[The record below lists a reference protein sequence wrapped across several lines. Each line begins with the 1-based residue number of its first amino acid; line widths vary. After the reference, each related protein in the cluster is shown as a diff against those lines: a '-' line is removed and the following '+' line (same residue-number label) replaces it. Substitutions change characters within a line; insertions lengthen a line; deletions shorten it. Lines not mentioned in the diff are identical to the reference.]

1 MNGLQIAQKLIPKI
15 NFEKAIQDRRLN
27 RDFQNLFSMCDYLHL
42 PADHDFHGYKM
53 TADANKSRSRLELFR
68 DSVHSLFIFQLKI
81 MRVFLWTAKN
91 AIVPPTETHKE
102 AIIIKGLGYQQFN
115 PNIPFEEVFESIPS
129 MVFHSVNREAVKP
142 ILVHNGELE
151 IPEQASQV
159 KSVLFALLISLKPN
173 VLSFLKFFVQSQTLF
188 IIAILSEKMRKLENG
203 IPEALLFTNFQTRFK
218 HFSIL
223 DTQGSFPNL
232 DLFYY
237 ASNRNNNVQTY
248 LVHYSESGMPLL
260 SSQDFFNEVIPHYE
274 RAEVDTHIVWTKEFA
289 DFYNSRSSTANFI
302 ALGPQVFRERIV
314 EKKRDMSDE
323 IVLAIFDETPSF
335 HDEFY
340 IHIREEA
347 GLNFLAAIE
356 SLSNEFNAKNGKKL
370 TIHLKQKRRN
380 LKFHSR
386 QYLEKLEE
394 MNSIGL
400 IKLLPWHTNP
410 YQMISSSD
418 LVLSVLGSS
427 PALIGRYLNRPT
439 VYGYFGD
446 GQIAPPI
453 IDYGIPVL
461 RNTSQL
467 SIWINNHHQ
476 PH

>member
-1 MNGLQIAQKLIPKI
+1 MNGLQIAQKLISNI
-15 NFEKAIQDRRLN
+15 NFTKAIQDERLN
-27 RDFQNLFSMCDYLHL
+27 RDYQSLFSMYDYLHL
-42 PADHDFHGYKM
+42 PAGHNFHDYKM
-53 TADANKSRSRLELFR
+53 NADEKKSKSRFELFR
-68 DSVHSLFIFQLKI
+68 GSVHGLFVFQIKI
-81 MRVFLWTAKN
+81 LHVFIWTAKN
-91 AIVPPTETHKE
+91 ALVPPKETNNE
-102 AIIIKGLGYQQFN
+102 AIIIKGLGYQQLN

-129 MVFHSVNREAVKP
+129 VVFHSLNREAVKP
-142 ILVHNGELE
+142 ILIHNGELE
-151 IPEQASQV
+151 LPVQASQV

-173 VLSFLKFFVQSQTLF
+173 AVNFLKFFVQSQTLF
-188 IIAILSEKMRKLENG
+188 TLALFSDKVRKLENG

-223 DTQGSFPNL
+223 DTQGSFLNL

-237 ASNRNNNVQTY
+237 ASNRNKNVRTY

-260 SSQDFFNEVIPHYE
+260 SSQDFFNEVIPSYE
-274 RAEVDTHIVWTKEFA
+274 RAEVDTQIVWTKEFA
-289 DFYNSRSSTANFI
+289 DFYNSRSSNPNFI
-302 ALGPQVFRERIV
+302 DLGPQVFRERV
-314 EKKRDMSDE
+314 MEKKRKISDE
-323 IVLAIFDETPSF
+323 IVLAVFDETPSF

-340 IHIREEA
+340 THIREEA

-356 SLSNEFNAKNGKKL
+356 SLSKEFNTKNGKKL

-380 LKFHSR
+380 LKIHSR

-394 MNSIGL
+394 INSKGL

-427 PALIGRYLNRPT
+427 PALIGRYLCRPT

-446 GQIAPPI
+446 GPIAPPI

-461 RNTSQL
+461 RNPSQL
-467 SIWINNHHQ
+467 LTWINNYHQ
-476 PH
+476 PY